1 MWTPDTDT
9 APAPENPYPFKL
21 ADTIS
26 TGHTANIFS
35 SKFLPG
41 ASHMTIAS
49 CAGDSQILVYDV
61 ERLDRLVAGGLRSRL
76 GELNGVNG
84 PGVRRLLCHRDRVKR
99 ISTEASHP
107 LPFPSKPRLTMIWY
121 RTIHM
126 SFLQFLKME
135 RSANTTFERH
145 TTAAQAVRLLS

>member
-61 ERLDRLVAGGLRSRL
+61 ERLDRLIAGGLRSRL
-76 GELNGVNG
+76 GELNGMNG

-99 ISTEASHP
+99 ISTEVGHSSYRNASTT
-107 LPFPSKPRLTMIWY
+107 SNDVID
-121 RTIHM
+121 RTTRM
-126 SFLQFLKME
+126 SFL
-135 RSANTTFERH
+135 RSQKTELSVNMIFGRH
-145 TTAAQAVRLLS
+145 TIAAPVVRHH